1 MKQQKSKAQQICE
14 LYWQG
19 WFVWQIA
26 RELDV
31 TEAEVVATLGL
42 G

>member
-1 MKQQKSKAQQICE
+1 MSKQKSKAQLIFD
-14 LYWQG
+14 LYHQG
-19 WFVWQIA
+19 VYIWAIA
-26 RELDV
+26 QQLDI